1 MKLNYQHRIALT
13 AGLML
18 TTFLAVAAALWLP
31 KIDHAVE
38 VSDAMIVLD
47 ITDSMN
53 VEDATWQGENLSRMA
68 AAKHIARDMLQ
79 DMPCGSKAGLA
90 VFSEARS
97 LILINPVE
105 VCNNYNDLTNMLEM
119 INPSLAWVRSS
130 EVSKAVFTAIRQMRA
145 VDPKPSIVF
154 ITDGHESPPVH
165 PELYPKFP
173 GTPGEIAG
181 VLVGV
186 GGDELV
192 PIPKTN
198 EDGEIEGVWDVNDVM
213 HQDVYATQRGDLAE
227 ENARKPR
234 TEHLSKQKRSHLADL
249 ANRVGFGFVSSPSN
263 SKAIFNALKDKAE
276 TRLETVKFDPYQWF
290 AGLALLL
297 FLLVYLPY
305 SLFGGR
311 SD

>member
-1 MKLNYQHRIALT
+1 MKLNYQNRIALT
-13 AGLML
+13 SALML
-18 TTFLAVAAALWLP
+18 ATFLAVAAALWLP
-31 KIDHAVE
+31 EIDHDVE

-53 VEDATWQGENLSRMA
+53 VEDATWHGQTLSRMDVA
-68 AAKHIARDMLQ
+68 RHIARDMLQ
-79 DMPCGSKAGLA
+79 AMPCGSKAGLA

-105 VCNNYNDLTNMLEM
+105 VCDNYNDLTNMLDR
-119 INPSLAWVRSS
+119 INQQLAWVRSS
-130 EVSKAVFTAIRQMRA
+130 EISKAVFTAIRQMRA

-154 ITDGHESPPVH
+154 VTDGHEAPPLH

-186 GGDELV
+186 GGDELL

-198 EDGEIEGVWDVNDVM
+198 DKGEIDGVWEVNDVM
-213 HQDVYATQRGDLAE
+213 HQDVFASARGDLAE

-234 TEHLSKQKRSHLADL
+234 TEHLSSQKRSHLADL
-249 ANRVGFGFVSSPSN
+249 ANRVGFDFVSSPSD
-263 SKAIFNALKDKAE
+263 SKAIINALKDDAE
-276 TRLETVKFDPYQWF
+276 MRSETVKFDPYHWF
-290 AGLALLL
+290 AGLALLM

-305 SLFGGR
+305 SLLIGR

>member
-1 MKLNYQHRIALT
+1 MKLNYRNRIALT
-13 AGLML
+13 AGLMVV
-18 TTFLAVAAALWLP
+18 TLAAIVAALWLP
-31 KIDHAVE
+31 EIDHEVE

-53 VEDATWQGENLSRMA
+53 VEDASWQGQTVTRMA

-79 DMPCGSKAGLA
+79 SMPCGAEAGLA

-105 VCNNYNDLTNMLEM
+105 VCHNYNDLTNMLDM
-119 INPSLAWVRSS
+119 INPPLAWVRSS
-130 EVSKAVFTAIRQMRA
+130 EVSKAVFTAVRQMRA
-145 VDPKPSIVF
+145 VEPKPSIVF
-154 ITDGHESPPVH
+154 VTDGHEAPPLH

-186 GGDELV
+186 GGDELL

-198 EDGEIEGVWDVNDVM
+198 DEGEIEGVWDVNDVM
-213 HQDVYATQRGDLAE
+213 HQDVYASSRGDLAE

-234 TEHLSKQKRSHLADL
+234 TEHLSSQKRSHLADL
-249 ANRVGFGFVSSPSN
+249 ANRVGFGFVSSPQDA
-263 SKAIFNALKDKAE
+263 KAIFNALRDEAE
-276 TRLETVKFDPYQWF
+276 TRLETVKFDPYRWF
-290 AGLALLL
+290 AGLGLLA

-305 SLFGGR
+305 SLLGKR
-311 SD
+311 TD